1 MYSRVPAAEAH
12 TTHTTHGHHTIT
24 TQALRREMATTKA
37 AAGGL
42 PSEALRLLQPL
53 FEQHAGMRQEYDAL
67 HSRFD
72 LESTQRRQLYNR
84 LMEYQ
89 GNIRVFC
96 RCRPMLTREVCP
108 PAPGCGLGWLLG
120 VCSRVAPGCGLG

>member
-1 MYSRVPAAEAH
+1 
-12 TTHTTHGHHTIT
+12 
-24 TQALRREMATTKA
+24 MASTKA
-37 AAGGL
+37 AAGEL
-42 PSEALRLLQPL
+42 PAEALKMLQPL
-53 FEQHAGMRQEYDAL
+53 FEQHASMRKEYDAL

-96 RCRPMLTREVCP
+96 RCRPMLTREVPLIHTALCT
-108 PAPGCGLGWLLG
+108 
-120 VCSRVAPGCGLG
+120 SRRCVPTHKRLYRPRDTVDLNTHTHMHAAQP